1 MEPWKR
7 ISELRERID
16 RHNRLYYEQDAP
28 EISDFEYD
36 SLVRE
41 LQKLEAEYPLLAD
54 PDSPT
59 RKVGGR
65 ASERF
70 SKVEHKNIMQSLG
83 NAFSREEIED
93 FCERIFRAGNEA
105 GMPVDYVVE
114 QKIDGLSVSVE
125 YKGGELFRASTR
137 GDGAV
142 GEDITPNIVHVAG
155 LPRRIDPAIQYLEVR
170 GEVYMPNEAFL
181 KINDM
186 AQIRGDKIFANP
198 RNAAAGSLRQL
209 DPFVTAERNLHIFVF
224 NVQEIKGR
232 QFRTHTESLR
242 FLADLGFNASPGF
255 REAGTTEEVWAAIEA
270 IGESRESLPYGI
282 DGAVVKLNPL
292 ELRDRIGQTS
302 KSPRWAIAYKF
313 PPEEKQTELERI
325 DIQVGRTGKLTPVAI
340 LKPVR
345 IAGSTV
351 SRATLNNE
359 DFIRE
364 KDIRAGDVVIVRKAG
379 DVIPEVVS
387 VVPDS
392 RKADSRPFIM
402 PDVCPSCGAPVVRE
416 DGEAASRCTGPDCP
430 AQLFRNIIHFVS
442 KDAFDIDGMGP
453 AIIETLLNQGLIQS
467 VADIFSLKDKEAELL
482 TLDRMGAT
490 SVSNLLRSVEE
501 AKDRPMERVIAALG
515 IRNVGVVAARTLAEH
530 FGHVREIMN
539 ADEQTLAS
547 LPDFGLVTARSV
559 TEFFALPQT
568 AGLLDALEKNGV
580 RLDRKRIVIS
590 GVGVFSGKTFVLT
603 GTLPSMTREEA
614 SGMILRHGGKVS
626 SSVSAKTDYVLA
638 GEQAGSKLTKA
649 QNLGVRIIGPDEFLQ
664 MIPDKSEEDGDP
676 Q

>member
-7 ISELRERID
+7 ISELRELIN
-16 RHNRLYYEQDAP
+16 RHNLLYYEQDSP

-41 LQKLEAEYPLLAD
+41 LQKLESEYPLLAD

-83 NAFSREEIED
+83 NAFSRAEIDD
-93 FCERIFRAGNEA
+93 FCARVFRAGGEA
-105 GMPVDYVVE
+105 GVPVDYVVE

-125 YKGGELFRASTR
+125 YKDGALFRASTR

-155 LPRRIDPAIQYLEVR
+155 LPRRIDPAIEYLEVR

-186 AQIRGDKIFANP
+186 AQIRGDKIFSNP

-209 DPFVTAERNLHIFVF
+209 DPAVTAARNLHIFVF

-232 QFRTHTESLR
+232 QFRTHAETLR

-255 REAGTTEEVWAAIEA
+255 REAGTAEEVWTAIEA

-282 DGAVVKLNPL
+282 DGAVVKLNSL

-313 PPEEKQTELERI
+313 PPEEKQTEIERI

-351 SRATLNNE
+351 ARATLNNE
-359 DFIRE
+359 DYIRE
-364 KDIRAGDVVIVRKAG
+364 KDIRAGDAVIVRKAG

-387 VVPDS
+387 VVPGS

-530 FGHVREIMN
+530 FGHVREMMD

-568 AGLLDALEKNGV
+568 ARLLDALETNGV
-580 RLDRKRIVIS
+580 RLDRKRIVAS
-590 GVGVFSGKTFVLT
+590 GTSAFSGKTFVLT

-614 SGMILRHGGKVS
+614 SGIILRNGGKVS
-626 SSVSAKTDYVLA
+626 SSVSAKTDFVLA

-649 QNLGVRIIGPDEFLQ
+649 QDLGVRIISQDDFRQMMPESDEQAGGPR
-664 MIPDKSEEDGDP
+664 
-676 Q
+676 